1 MLRKT
6 GRSRRLKNRT
16 MRTLPIA
23 VCMYLCVSCG
33 AGMRVNHPAVDATV
47 IDVKTVDDGAIDST
61 DGGSGEDSQTRVCLL
76 SGGGVIHVPQQ
87 HRSVSDS
94 CPAERGSIGPVDA
107 TQCADTSGMACKS
120 DADCTAGR
128 NGRCLMNGGRCLT
141 YCSYDDCLADTDC
154 PEMQPCFCRSGHAD
168 TVKNY
173 CLSGSNCRTDT
184 DCRECGFCSLSVVRA
199 DLECLRGDT
208 LDGGRSETSCRCASL
223 VSSAYRCHTSNDECA
238 DDNECGDGSTYPGLA
253 GTYCAY
259 TEGTMR
265 WECGV
270 CTFPNFM

>member
-6 GRSRRLKNRT
+6 GKSRRLKNRT
-16 MRTLPIA
+16 MKTLPIA
-23 VCMYLCVSCG
+23 VSMYFCVSCG
-33 AGMRVNHPAVDATV
+33 GGMRANHPAVDGMGF
-47 IDVKTVDDGAIDST
+47 DVKTVDDGAIDST
-61 DGGSGEDSQTRVCLL
+61 DGGSGEDSQTWVCRL
-76 SGGGVIHVPQQ
+76 SGGGVVHVPRQ

-107 TQCADTSGMACKS
+107 TQCAGISGMACRS

-128 NGRCLMNGGRCLT
+128 NGRCLLNGGRCLT
-141 YCSYDDCLADTDC
+141 YCSYDECQTDTDC
-154 PEMQPCFCRSGHAD
+154 PESQPCGCRSDGAD
-168 TVKNY
+168 TVENR
-173 CLSGSNCRTDT
+173 CIAGSNCRIDT
-184 DCRECGFCSLSVVRA
+184 DCGECGFCSLSIVRA
-199 DLECLRGDT
+199 DLECLS
-208 LDGGRSETSCRCASL
+208 GGLTATSCDCGSYVSL
-223 VSSAYRCHTSNDECA
+223 AYHCHTMYDECA
-238 DDNECGDGSTYPGLA
+238 DYDDCSDGKDGPGLT